1 MLYEDLYEISKL
13 LLAYDDAER
22 APEVL
27 LRRLVERCG
36 AETGLCR
43 RPRGRLLPAEV
54 RGSWRDQYQRIDT
67 IPPLWDAER
76 MADRSSQLQI
86 RITPE
91 QKATLKRLS
100 DRTGQDMS
108 TYVLSRAL
116 PDAQRRF
123 AELLEMLPDEDQPGF
138 VLAELNDL
146 LSSLAAGELCRAVEH
161 ADLAGLSPYLRNYV
175 AAMVELAAHRHD
187 VPPPAWVRDVEPL
200 ETTPHFA
207 TPLPGLRLHLLRAAP
222 VPFKRR
228 NIFIDSSIGDRV

>member
-1 MLYEDLYEISKL
+1 MSINTS
-13 LLAYDDAER
+13 
-22 APEVL
+22 VL
-27 LRRLVERCG
+27 TLPHPCG
-36 AETGLCR
+36 
-43 RPRGRLLPAEV
+43 
-54 RGSWRDQYQRIDT
+54 
-67 IPPLWDAER
+67 
-76 MADRSSQLQI
+76 
-86 RITPE
+86 
-91 QKATLKRLS
+91 TLKRLS

-146 LSSLAAGELCRAVEH
+146 LSSLATGELCSAVEH

-175 AAMVELAAHRHD
+175 AAMVELAAHRQD
-187 VPPPAWVRDVEPL
+187 VPPPAWVRDVEPM

-207 TPLPGLRLHLLRAAP
+207 TPLAGLRLHLLRAAP